1 MSEKMMR
8 MTKDVCST
16 EYTFKEEVKFG
27 VNLAI
32 PNNAVV
38 EIHNSGTKREYFTES
53 IEVLIGIGKD
63 YTASLI
69 MDLEAFEALKKN
81 NTITFTICQ

>member
-1 MSEKMMR
+1 MMR

-16 EYTFKEEVKFG
+16 EYNFKEEQKFG
-27 VNLAI
+27 VNMAI
-32 PNNAVV
+32 PNNAIV
-38 EIHNSGTKREYFTES
+38 EIHNAGTKREYFTES

-69 MDLEAFEALKKN
+69 MDLEAFNELKKGKP
-81 NTITFTICQ
+81 ITFNISQ